1 MTSPARQ
8 ARQRILAALADNQD
22 QTLIFSSAEQEIFHN
37 FRQHSALLK
46 SIQSE
51 KSREAEKAKLLPEY
65 AGHIEGVIVGNS
77 SSPIFAGLTLWA
89 IDAGKLDQAARMAAH
104 AIRKKLEFD
113 DEFKRTAPEVFVEDI
128 AKKVLDGQQI
138 TLTSLETLLK
148 VLVDVD
154 INDKIRAK
162 LYKAYAQLIET
173 DQPDTALAYYRQ
185 ADSLDERS
193 GVKKKIAELE
203 KLTTQT

>member
-8 ARQRILAALADNQD
+8 ARQRILAALAGNQEPH
-22 QTLIFSSAEQEIFHN
+22 LIFTSAEQEIFHH

-51 KSREAEKAKLLPEY
+51 KTRETEKAKLLPLY
-65 AGHIEGVIVGNS
+65 TGHIEGVMAGNTT
-77 SSPIFAGLTLWA
+77 SPIFASLTLWA
-89 IDAGKLDQAARMAAH
+89 IDAGQLDQATQMAAY
-104 AIRKKLEFD
+104 AITKKLEFD
-113 DEFKRTAPEVFVEDI
+113 DEFKRTAPEVFAEEI
-128 AKKVLDGQQI
+128 AKKVLDGIVI
-138 TLTSLETLLK
+138 TPKNLATLILK
-148 VLVDVD
+148 LRKVD

-162 LYKAYAQLIET
+162 LYKAHAQLIENVK
-173 DQPDTALAYYRQ
+173 PVRALVYYRH

>member
-22 QTLIFSSAEQEIFHN
+22 QTLIFSSKEQEIFHN

-51 KSREAEKAKLLPEY
+51 KTREAEKAKLLPEY
-65 AGHIEGVIVGNS
+65 SGHIEGVMVGNS

-89 IDAGKLDQAARMAAH
+89 IDADQLDLAAQMAAH
-104 AIRKKLEFD
+104 AIDHKLEFD
-113 DEFKRTAPEVFVEDI
+113 DEFKRTAPEVFAEEI
-128 AKKVLDGQQI
+128 AKKILDGVKVSSD
-138 TLTSLETLLK
+138 SLDTLLM
-148 VLVDVD
+148 VLIDVD

-162 LYKAYAQLIET
+162 LYKAYAQIIEET
-173 DQPDTALAYYRQ
+173 QPDEALSYYRQ
-185 ADSLDERS
+185 ADDLDERS

-203 KLTTQT
+203 KPKT

>member
-22 QTLIFSSAEQEIFHN
+22 QTLIFSSAEQEIFHH

-51 KSREAEKAKLLPEY
+51 KTREAEKARLLPEY
-65 AGHIEGVIVGNS
+65 SGHIEGVMAGNS

-89 IDAGKLDQAARMAAH
+89 IDAGQLDQGAQMAVH
-104 AIRKKLEFD
+104 AIKQKLTFD
-113 DEFKRTAPEVFVEDI
+113 DEFKRTAPEVFAEEI
-128 AKKVLDGQQI
+128 AKRVLDGVEI
-138 TLTSLETLLK
+138 SPDNLESLLT

-162 LYKAYAQLIET
+162 LYKANAQLIET
-173 DQPDTALAYYRQ
+173 EQPDTALNYYRQ
-185 ADSLDERS
+185 ADDLDERS

-203 KLTTQT
+203 KLTTRT

>member
-22 QTLIFSSAEQEIFHN
+22 QTLIFRSKEQEIFHHV
-37 FRQHSALLK
+37 RQHSALLK

-51 KSREAEKAKLLPEY
+51 KTREAEKAKLLPLY
-65 AGHIEGVIVGNS
+65 TGHIEGVMVGNTT
-77 SSPIFAGLTLWA
+77 SPIFAGLTLWA
-89 IDAGKLDQAARMAAH
+89 IDAGQLDLAAQMAAH
-104 AIRKKLEFD
+104 AIDHKLEFD
-113 DEFKRTAPEVFVEDI
+113 DEFKRTTPEVFAEEI
-128 AKKVLDGQQI
+128 AKKVLDGVEI
-138 TLTSLETLLK
+138 TPSYLEVLLA
-148 VLVDVD
+148 VLDVVD

-162 LYKAYAQLIET
+162 LCKAFAQLIEENRPN
-173 DQPDTALAYYRQ
+173 DALFYYRE